1 MHLPERDRTEIKAA
15 YISPNTHTHTRV
27 TTRENQRNERKRMGT
42 DDRLGN
48 HSRTRNFLE
57 SQNHSEKTLPRQD
70 NETADGAWQVA
81 TTSLSLAARSPEA
94 ILTKYLAGSA
104 YWSTGGGASFLLF
117 LTGSGAQNH
126 NNGVPGVIRG
136 SLGSALIRSYGS
148 FFSLSLGA
156 NYHTRLR

>member
-1 MHLPERDRTEIKAA
+1 
-15 YISPNTHTHTRV
+15 
-27 TTRENQRNERKRMGT
+27 MGT
-42 DDRLGN
+42 DDRLSN

-104 YWSTGGGASFLLF
+104 Y
-117 LTGSGAQNH
+117 
-126 NNGVPGVIRG
+126 
-136 SLGSALIRSYGS
+136 
-148 FFSLSLGA
+148 
-156 NYHTRLR
+156 